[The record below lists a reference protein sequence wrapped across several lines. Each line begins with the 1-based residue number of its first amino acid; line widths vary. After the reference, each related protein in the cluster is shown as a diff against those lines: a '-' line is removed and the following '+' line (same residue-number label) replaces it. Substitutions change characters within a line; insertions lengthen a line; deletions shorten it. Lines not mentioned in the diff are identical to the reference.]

1 MDNKEICNLDNRLQ
15 RKLLRGEISEAE
27 FNFRK
32 IKLHKDYVITTG
44 ETEILNKILKK
55 HGGII
60 K

>member
-1 MDNKEICNLDNRLQ
+1 MNDREICYLDNRLQ

-32 IKLHKDYVITTG
+32 TKLHKDYVIATG

-55 HGGII
+55 HGGC
-60 K
+60 